1 MHEVARIWLVGPLL
15 AFAVG
20 QASAEGDAGKS
31 IRDRLGELLPDDDVS
46 SVHETAVPGL
56 CEVVLG
62 TELVYVSGDG
72 RYMMQG
78 RMIDLE
84 TRADLTES
92 SPRLAEVR
100 KREAGDRLDALEKV
114 GDDQMVIFAPE
125 KYDHTINVFTDI
137 DCGYCRK
144 LHREIQA
151 YEDEGIRVRYLFFP
165 RAGAGSPSY
174 DKAVSV
180 WCSDNRQEALTESK
194 SGKNLPKK
202 SCDNP
207 VLAHMKLGEKFGISG
222 TPAIVLD
229 NGDMVPGYVPP
240 KRLAALLKASGS

>member
-1 MHEVARIWLVGPLL
+1 MHKVAKIWLVGSLL

-20 QASAEGDAGKS
+20 QASAEEDAGKN
-31 IRDRLGELLPDDDVS
+31 IRDRLGKMLPDYDVS

-56 CEVVLG
+56 YEVVLG

-84 TRADLTES
+84 TRADLTEG

-100 KREAGDRLDALEKV
+100 KREAGDRLAALDKV

-194 SGKNLPKK
+194 AGKNLPKK

-207 VLAHMKLGEKFGISG
+207 VLAHMKLGEKFGIAG

-229 NGDMVPGYVPP
+229 NGELLPGYVPP
-240 KRLAALLKASGS
+240 KRMAALLKASGS